1 MASSPLRLALGL
13 SACGG
18 IVGAGNAGN
27 VETAENGPVEGELV
41 ISNWP
46 GYVDPGKDNS
56 LAQFTDRTGV
66 EIEYIEDI
74 NDNAAF
80 FGKVQPL
87 LDQGESG
94 DRSIMV
100 VTDWMAKQ
108 MYDLGYL
115 QEVDHDDLPTVF
127 ENIRPGI
134 RSSELDPGAQV
145 RHPVAERYDRDL
157 GGHQGGARHH
167 LDQRPL
173 RPQVQGPRDD
183 AHRDAR
189 HRAAGDEGRRRRP
202 QPTATTEEWMAAV
215 DKIQAAVD
223 DGQIRRFTGNDY
235 TEDITSGNAVAS
247 IGWSGDGYLI
257 SNPDA
262 EWRMPDEGCISGRT
276 TW

>member
-1 MASSPLRLALGL
+1 MIRRWPRRPCARVALGL

-27 VETAENGPVEGELV
+27 VETAQNGPVEGELV

-134 RSSELDPGAQV
+134 RSSELDPDRKYAIPWQSGMTGIWVDTAQAPDITSINDLFDPKYKGRV
-145 RHPVAERYDRDL
+145 TMLTEMRDTV
-157 GGHQGGARHH
+157 
-167 LDQRPL
+167 PL
-173 RPQVQGPRDD
+173 VMKADGVDPSHGD
-183 AHRDAR
+183 HRGVDGR
-189 HRAAGDEGRRRRP
+189 GRQDPSGGRRRADPALHR
-202 QPTATTEEWMAAV
+202 ERLHGGHHER
-215 DKIQAAVD
+215 K
-223 DGQIRRFTGNDY
+223 RRGLDRMVRRRLP
-235 TEDITSGNAVAS
+235 DLKPRRRVA
-247 IGWSGDGYLI
+247 
-257 SNPDA
+257 DA
-262 EWRMPDEGCISGRT
+262 RRRLQ
-276 TW
+276 

>member
-1 MASSPLRLALGL
+1 M
-13 SACGG
+13 
-18 IVGAGNAGN
+18 
-27 VETAENGPVEGELV
+27 

-56 LAQFTDRTGV
+56 LAKFTDRTGV

-134 RSSELDPGAQV
+134 RSSELDPDRKYA
-145 RHPVAERYDRDL
+145 HPVAERHDRDL
-157 GGHQGGARHH
+157 GGHRGGARHH

-189 HRAAGDEGRRRRP
+189 HRAAGDEGRRRRSRQGDHRGVDGRGRQDP
-202 QPTATTEEWMAAV
+202 SGGRRRADPALHRERLHRGHHERERRGLDRVVRRRAT
-215 DKIQAAVD
+215 
-223 DGQIRRFTGNDY
+223 
-235 TEDITSGNAVAS
+235 
-247 IGWSGDGYLI
+247 
-257 SNPDA
+257 
-262 EWRMPDEGCISGRT
+262 
-276 TW
+276 